1 MNILLYAEV
10 NLMSLAVLTI
20 IAIGMQSREKSRRES
35 FFEASVWCS
44 NLAVFCDLLWNI
56 GQTSYLTIS
65 QANAYAVNFVYFLG
79 LSSAAFFMF
88 LYFENPVQSCVFKS
102 RLAMAAAALPVAVMA
117 GLLIRSLFDGCI
129 FYIDDAG
136 EYHRGSAFY
145 MQLIL
150 SYGYVVAAAAE
161 KLVHAIR
168 RTSFTSRDEFYAV
181 LLLAAPMLLS
191 GFLQSQVPNA
201 PISAIGI
208 VLAELLIYIHS
219 LQQMVSTDVL
229 TGISNRRELLRVLA
243 EQTEALKRE
252 DHLYFLFIDIDSFK
266 QINDIY
272 GHNEGDR
279 VLKLVASVL
288 KRLCLETNGYCGRY
302 GGDEFA
308 VLQRVD
314 SEEEIAAFR
323 RKIHDSV
330 EKKSKAEALAYTVRV
345 SIGCAEYIGDGMEIH
360 ELISQADSNMYHRK
374 NHKRDEKLSL

>member
-136 EYHRGSAFY
+136 EYHRGSAFC

-181 LLLAAPMLLS
+181 LLLAAPTLLS

-229 TGISNRRELLRVLA
+229 TGISNRREFLRVLA

-308 VLQRVD
+308 VLQRMD
-314 SEEEIAAFR
+314 SEDGFRGGDCCFPEE
-323 RKIHDSV
+323 
-330 EKKSKAEALAYTVRV
+330 
-345 SIGCAEYIGDGMEIH
+345 
-360 ELISQADSNMYHRK
+360 NP
-374 NHKRDEKLSL
+374 